1 MVFRCRNS
9 ILFGLFF
16 LFTGAPA
23 WATNVDVVGLFS
35 GKAMF
40 IINGGKPHV
49 LGTGETSPEGVK
61 LISADSD
68 SAVLEI
74 DGKRQTLRMGQGAN
88 IKSSNGS
95 GNPTTVL
102 SADSNG
108 HFLTTGTIDGVS
120 SRMMVDTGATL
131 VAMSR
136 AEAKRIGLS
145 YLKGERIGISTAN
158 GVIPAYRVMFNAVKV
173 GNVTLNQVEGV
184 VQEGSMPFV
193 LLGMS
198 FLKRLEMKR
207 DGSEM
212 TLVKKY

>member
-1 MVFRCRNS
+1 MGFRWRNS

-16 LFTGAPA
+16 LFAAAPA
-23 WATNVDVVGLFS
+23 GATSVNVVGLFS
-35 GKAMF
+35 GKAML
-40 IINGGKPHV
+40 IVNGGKPRV
-49 LGTGETSPEGVK
+49 LVTGETSPEGIR
-61 LISADSD
+61 LISADSG

-88 IKSSNGS
+88 IQSGS
-95 GNPTTVL
+95 GNGNPTTVL

-120 SRMMVDTGATL
+120 VRMMVDTGATL
-131 VAMSR
+131 VAVSS
-136 AEAKRIGLS
+136 AEARRIGLS

>member
-1 MVFRCRNS
+1 MGFRWRNY
-9 ILFGLFF
+9 ILFGLSF
-16 LFTGAPA
+16 LFAGAPA
-23 WATNVDVVGLFS
+23 GATNVDVVGLFS
-35 GKAMF
+35 GKAMV
-40 IINGGKPHV
+40 IINGGKQRV
-49 LGTGETSPEGVK
+49 LGTGETSPEGVR
-61 LISADSD
+61 LISADSGA
-68 SAVLEI
+68 AVLEI

-88 IKSSNGS
+88 IPSGS
-95 GNPTTVL
+95 GSGKPTTVL

-120 SRMMVDTGATL
+120 TRMMVDTGATL
-131 VAMSR
+131 VAMSS

-145 YLKGERIGISTAN
+145 YLKGERIMISTAN